1 MTFPAAVTRFA
12 AHARHAYLRIS
23 TKPEDMPEDSLQTP
37 QHPPKVT
44 HRPERT
50 WGILI
55 KTKEGTDEIYTA
67 EQKYQKSLPYDTR
80 KNTRADILP
89 EAI

>member
-1 MTFPAAVTRFA
+1 MCVIVGDVPNSGYMLRFTQE
-12 AHARHAYLRIS
+12 HACLRIS
-23 TKPEDMPEDSLQTP
+23 TEPVDMPQDSPQTP
-37 QHPPKVT
+37 WHPPKVT

-67 EQKYQKSLPYDTR
+67 EQKYQKSLP
-80 KNTRADILP
+80 
-89 EAI
+89 